1 MKSIMSFLIIFLI
14 FSCKHKEQQEIIV
27 EENMVQQSTQITEE
41 SEIEEVLLKNFT
53 YEDVARYTISSVMQ
67 QSPEIMRTSKKDDLY
82 FITYI
87 RKSDKQKFEYK
98 IKFDDNNI
106 LWANIDGRWR
116 NSQYD
121 EKLSF
126 VENGDKLKII
136 QTYSD
141 GSEDIQE
148 YSKGE

>member
-14 FSCKHKEQQEIIV
+14 FSCKQKEQQEIIV
-27 EENMVQQSTQITEE
+27 EENMVQESTQITEE
-41 SEIEEVLLKNFT
+41 SEVEEVLLKNFT

-98 IKFDDNNI
+98 IKFEGNNI

-116 NSQYD
+116 NSLYD

-126 VENGDKLKII
+126 VEKGDKLKVI

>member
-14 FSCKHKEQQEIIV
+14 FSCKQKEQQEIIV
-27 EENMVQQSTQITEE
+27 EENMVQESTQITEE
-41 SEIEEVLLKNFT
+41 SEVEEVLLKNFT

-98 IKFDDNNI
+98 IKFEGNNI

-116 NSQYD
+116 NSLYD

-126 VENGDKLKII
+126 VENGDKLKVI